1 MLTRWDPFREIMALR
16 NQMDRMLGEW
26 PEAFSGWGDSES
38 AGWLRL
44 PVDVSE
50 SDEAYTVRASIPG
63 VNPEDLDISV
73 QNNMLTIR
81 GETRAEQEK
90 EGDRWHIRERR
101 FGQFQ
106 RTIALPNN
114 VTPDQIGAEYQN
126 GVLTLT
132 LPKSEEA
139 KPRRISVR
147 SSSQQIGSQQGNQ
160 QGSRQQ
166 TIQGQAQTA
175 R

>member
-1 MLTRWDPFREIMALR
+1 MLTRWDPFREMMALR
-16 NQMDRMLGEW
+16 NQMDRMLGDW
-26 PEAFSGWGDSES
+26 PEAFGGWGESES
-38 AGWLRL
+38 GGWLRL
-44 PVDVSE
+44 PVDLSE

-63 VNPEDLDISV
+63 VKPEDLDISV

-81 GETRAEQEK
+81 GETRSEQEK

-114 VTPDQIGAEYQN
+114 VAPDQIGAEYEN

-147 SSSQQIGSQQGNQ
+147 SSGQQIGSQQGSGQ
-160 QGSRQQ
+160 Q
-166 TIQGQAQTA
+166 IIEGQAQTN